1 MTLGI
6 KSVICV
12 RIQPSNKGDA
22 DFSACSPVGLIS
34 LQQFFAL
41 KAGDNK
47 MA

>member
-6 KSVICV
+6 KSVVYV
-12 RIQPSNKGDA
+12 RIQTGNKGDA

-34 LQQFFAL
+34 LKQFFAL
-41 KAGDNK
+41 KAGDYK

>member
-22 DFSACSPVGLIS
+22 DFSACSPFGLIS
-34 LQQFFAL
+34 LQQLFAL